1 MFIAIVPNFD
11 KDKDYIR
18 MRWIAEALMTLL
30 TGMEKVYMYQQA
42 YITYIEELR
51 LKLSEKEFNDMTN
64 AENDSNRKIL
74 DFFRERDTFMQR
86 ITDKEL
92 QAIKGFILFHHYD
105 DNTFKNKDLYKKALE
120 RAAKDILK
128 YDEAKIRINKRSF
141 NKFVNVLNSYK
152 TVEDI
157 EKKLNESNIIIED
170 EHRNLLA
177 SILLLRSQASNVFKL
192 DFNNLYDTAD
202 RGLFDSKFL
211 NGANSFNLE
220 EIGRLSTVI
229 QHKVEYIKKLKGEL
243 AEAKA
248 TAMKN
253 PLDIQQIENN
263 IKDAQNAIADLYTEV
278 EAIKKDSVKTK
289 RDTLNM
295 IYNLIPS
302 LKKNFIDELELSTAK
317 IVEEYKL
324 KINEVLKGRNKEY
337 LKIFKERRARYIV
350 FRDFFNSERY
360 AFYRDYLNGVDH
372 SELLEMYPS
381 RLGFRKRAQTKKWPH
396 MYKNC

>member
-1 MFIAIVPNFD
+1 MEDAPTPSLYTLTGRTYLTTIENNAQNIFNSMGGKLYKYLFVDRIYNTHTPFAIESYELKQALHAMNHDFINEASSKTLDYANMKDPNSIYSQLRTEFTNMFSAIVPSFD

-64 AENDSNRKIL
+64 AENDSNHKIL

-128 YDEAKIRINKRSF
+128 YDEAKRSINKRSF

-157 EKKLNESNIIIED
+157 EKKLNESNIVIED
-170 EHRNLLA
+170 E
-177 SILLLRSQASNVFKL
+177 
-192 DFNNLYDTAD
+192 
-202 RGLFDSKFL
+202 
-211 NGANSFNLE
+211 
-220 EIGRLSTVI
+220 TVI
-229 QHKVEYIKKLKGEL
+229 Y
-243 AEAKA
+243 
-248 TAMKN
+248 
-253 PLDIQQIENN
+253 
-263 IKDAQNAIADLYTEV
+263 
-278 EAIKKDSVKTK
+278 
-289 RDTLNM
+289 
-295 IYNLIPS
+295 
-302 LKKNFIDELELSTAK
+302 
-317 IVEEYKL
+317 
-324 KINEVLKGRNKEY
+324 
-337 LKIFKERRARYIV
+337 
-350 FRDFFNSERY
+350 
-360 AFYRDYLNGVDH
+360 
-372 SELLEMYPS
+372 
-381 RLGFRKRAQTKKWPH
+381 
-396 MYKNC
+396 